1 MSDSIDGY
9 NIFFPQYKKGKQ
21 GLPIFPGTILEH
33 AHKLGIEVDSECGGQ
48 GICGR
53 CVVRIDPGAE
63 ALNSP
68 TAAEKALNL
77 GKNQRLA
84 CQAQIIKP
92 ANIRVFVKSTGEYS
106 ILSEGLHRQV
116 DIDPFVYTADNR
128 VWWRSP
134 QGDRELGEYA
144 GNMYGLA
151 VDVGTTTL
159 VAQIVDLQ
167 SGHEL
172 ATVARRNPQ
181 SAYGDD
187 VISRI
192 DHTMRHSDGRAE
204 LQATIITALNE
215 IIQHVADEYGISA
228 TQIYEAVVVGNS
240 TMRNLFF
247 GLEVA
252 SLGVIPFEAPDKAPV
267 NVKASELGLE
277 INPSA
282 NVYGPALIG
291 GHAGADCLA
300 DILAC
305 GLYQAQRPSML
316 IDIGTNGEVAMG
328 NKDRIM
334 TASCAAG
341 GAYEGA
347 TVSSGTGAID
357 GAISNI
363 WMEDNQVSF
372 ETIGG
377 KPPTGICGSGLIDLL
392 AELLRSGIMTR
403 KAKLAKDFVVTDG
416 ISLWSSSRPG
426 YAHQVL
432 WHKSG

>member
-316 IDIGTNGEVAMG
+316 IDIGTNGEVAIG

-334 TASCAAG
+334 TASCAHWR
-341 GAYEGA
+341 Y
-347 TVSSGTGAID
+347 
-357 GAISNI
+357 
-363 WMEDNQVSF
+363 
-372 ETIGG
+372 
-377 KPPTGICGSGLIDLL
+377 
-392 AELLRSGIMTR
+392 
-403 KAKLAKDFVVTDG
+403 
-416 ISLWSSSRPG
+416 
-426 YAHQVL
+426 
-432 WHKSG
+432 